1 MRQRMQRDLAAVHFE
16 HDQAAH
22 IIAATLYKY
31 LPREQSVV
39 WLCIGSERSTG
50 DALGPLVGTALSR
63 RGVKNVLGTLQAP
76 VHADN
81 LNEIRAILRRDF
93 RDTYVVAIDAML
105 GAFDK
110 VGFIYVRKG
119 AVMPGAGVGKT
130 LPPIGYMYIAGVVN
144 VGGTLEQMVLMAT
157 PLSRVMAMAD
167 VIADAIGMVVAMR
180 EVVRDAA
187 ATTGAAT

>member
-1 MRQRMQRDLAAVHFE
+1 MRRDLAAVHFE

-31 LPREQSVV
+31 LPRQQSIV

-50 DALGPLVGTALSR
+50 DALGPLVGTELSR
-63 RGVKNVLGTLQAP
+63 RGINNVLGTLKAP

-81 LNEIRAILRRDF
+81 LNEVRVTLRRDF
-93 RDTYVVAIDAML
+93 PGAYVVAIDAML

-110 VGFIYVRKG
+110 VGYIYVREG

-130 LPPIGYMYIAGVVN
+130 LPPIGYMHIVGVVN
-144 VGGTLEQMVLMAT
+144 IGGTLEQMVLMTT
-157 PLSRVMAMAD
+157 PLSRVMVMAD
-167 VIADAIGMVVAMR
+167 VIADGIGMVVAMR
-180 EVVRDAA
+180 EVVQDAA
-187 ATTGAAT
+187 AATGAAT